1 MTVAFPSALAA
12 VDSGD
17 GGASATPRST
27 ALAPQAQEAAAEQP
41 SSTFPA
47 IFHECF
53 PLVWRLL
60 RTLGV
65 YEPWLDDAA
74 QEVFVIVYQKLPEF
88 DGRVR
93 ITTWVHAIAYRVAAN
108 VRRRQGRERLKV
120 ELSDRDAP
128 SLRTPEHE
136 ALSGESARF
145 VQAFCAGL
153 SEPMRDVFVLC
164 FLEEWGQS
172 EVAALLGVSP
182 NTVSSRV
189 RLLRS
194 AYRVALDQRQ
204 RQEAPR

>member
-1 MTVAFPSALAA
+1 MTVALPSALAA
-12 VDSGD
+12 VPSGD
-17 GGASATPRST
+17 GGASATPRPT
-27 ALAPQAQEAAAEQP
+27 ALVPQVQAAAGP
-41 SSTFPA
+41 SVTFPA

-120 ELSDRDAP
+120 ELSERDAP
-128 SLRTPEHE
+128 SMRTPEHE
-136 ALSGESARF
+136 ALTGESARF

-172 EVAALLGVSP
+172 EVATLLAVSP

-194 AYRVALDQRQ
+194 AYRVALDQWQ
-204 RQEAPR
+204 RQEAQR